1 MMELLRAWLTGVT
14 AAAILCALADS
25 LMPPGPVRK
34 AGKLAGGL
42 VMLAAILRPLVQIQA
57 SDPAR
62 WLEAARPEETAQV
75 QALEE
80 ERDEA
85 VKALIE
91 ESFAAYIVDKAAALG
106 AECTAAVAC
115 EPEGNGVFFP
125 RSAVICGQL
134 SPEQREALLGA
145 LEEELDLPRTEVTIE
160 HLETKG
166 GSP

>member
-62 WLEAARPEETAQV
+62 WLEAARPEGTAQV

-85 VKALIE
+85 VKALIHILWTRRRPWGR
-91 ESFAAYIVDKAAALG
+91 SAPPRWSVSRRG
-106 AECTAAVAC
+106 TEC
-115 EPEGNGVFFP
+115 FFP
-125 RSAVICGQL
+125 
-134 SPEQREALLGA
+134 GA
-145 LEEELDLPRTEVTIE
+145 R
-160 HLETKG
+160 
-166 GSP
+166 